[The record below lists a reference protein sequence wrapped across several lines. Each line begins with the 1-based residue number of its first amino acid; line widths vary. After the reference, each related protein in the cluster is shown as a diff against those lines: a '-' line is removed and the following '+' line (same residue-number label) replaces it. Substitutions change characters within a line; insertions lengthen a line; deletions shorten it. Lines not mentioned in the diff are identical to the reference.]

1 MFKMFKSFKIFKMFK
16 MFTIKEK
23 QGQNVLLHIE

>member
-1 MFKMFKSFKIFKMFK
+1 MFKMFKMFKMFR

-23 QGQNVLLHIE
+23 QEQNVLLHIE

>member
-1 MFKMFKSFKIFKMFK
+1 MFKIFKMFK
-16 MFTIKEK
+16 MFSRKEK

>member
-1 MFKMFKSFKIFKMFK
+1 MFKIFKMFK
-16 MFTIKEK
+16 MFRIFTIKEK

>member
-1 MFKMFKSFKIFKMFK
+1 MFKMFKMFKMFR